1 MILRRFSLYT
11 TSRRVG
17 EADYVAKVRKVFMKN
32 KFFFQFVFEKFEM
45 LNSKAVRLELICAPT
60 KRIVQSTRFNNSI
73 P

>member
-32 KFFFQFVFEKFEM
+32 KFFFNLF
-45 LNSKAVRLELICAPT
+45 SKSSKC
-60 KRIVQSTRFNNSI
+60 
-73 P
+73 

>member
-32 KFFFQFVFEKFEM
+32 KFFSICFRK
-45 LNSKAVRLELICAPT
+45 VRNV
-60 KRIVQSTRFNNSI
+60 KQQSSSA
-73 P
+73 